1 MAQYDALLKPLKI
14 KGLTL
19 RNRIMSTAHAPAY
32 AEDGKPGE
40 RYQLYHEEKARGGI
54 ALTMFGGSS
63 SVAPDS
69 PLPFR
74 QLSLADDSVIPDL
87 KLFAERIHKHGA
99 ATMCQITHIGRRGR
113 WDGYNWLPLVAPSA
127 LREPLH
133 RSFPKEAEDWDI
145 RRIVKSYA
153 RAAERCREG
162 GLDGVEV
169 IAAAQH
175 LIDSFLSPSAN
186 RRTDAYGGSLENRMR
201 FGMEVFQ
208 AIREAVGDDFIV
220 GMRMS
225 GDELLEGGL
234 DQSECLKIMTA
245 FANSGLIDCLSV
257 YQGHGTDW
265 SGLALLMPNM
275 SYPPAPF
282 LYLASAVK
290 AEVDIPIL
298 HASAIR
304 DIATANRAIEEGH
317 VDMVAMTRGH
327 IADPHIVNKLIEGR
341 VDDIRQCVGATYC
354 VDRASLGGE
363 ALCIQNAAT
372 GREKTMPHRIPRA
385 ETRRKVV
392 VAGAGPAGL
401 EAARVAAERGH
412 EVVLFEKADRA
423 GGQINIAARAPW
435 RENLSGIVRWLDRQT
450 AVLGV
455 DRRFGTAATAE
466 LVAAEAPDVVIVATG
481 GRPNPGY
488 YKGAEHA
495 VTVWDIL
502 TGSVAP
508 GKNVL
513 LYDEVGFHQG
523 PSCAE
528 YLTERGAQVEV
539 VTNGRIIGEEIG
551 VTNLPTHMQQL
562 YKKDVIL
569 TPDHHLKEIYRE
581 NGHLVCV
588 LHNDYSHDEEE
599 RAVDQVVSDYGT
611 LAEDGLYFDLKELS
625 SNRGQTDYDALIDG
639 RPQAIRTNPDG
650 RFQLFRIGDCVAS
663 RNVHAAIYDA
673 LRLVKDI

>member
-1 MAQYDALLKPLKI
+1 MAQYDALLKPLTI

-40 RYQLYHEEKARGGI
+40 RYQLYHEEKAKGGI

-69 PLPFR
+69 PLSFR
-74 QLSLADDSVIPDL
+74 QLSVADDGVIPDL
-87 KLFAERIHKHGA
+87 KALAERVHRHGA

-153 RAAERCREG
+153 RAAGRCREA

-169 IAAAQH
+169 ISAAQH

-186 RRTDAYGGSLENRMR
+186 RRTDNYGGSLENRMR
-201 FGMEVFQ
+201 FGLEVFG
-208 AIREAVGDDFIV
+208 AIRETVGDDFIV

-234 DQSECLKIMTA
+234 DQSECLKIATA
-245 FANSGLIDCLSV
+245 FANSGLIDCLSI

-304 DIATANRAIEEGH
+304 DLATANRAVEEGH
-317 VDMVAMTRGH
+317 VDMVAMTRAH

-372 GREKTMPHRIPRA
+372 GREKTMPHRIAKA
-385 ETRRKVV
+385 EARRKVV

-412 EVVLFEKADRA
+412 DVVLFEKAERA
-423 GGQINIAARAPW
+423 GGQINIASKAPW

-450 AVLGV
+450 SVLGV
-455 DRRFGTAATAE
+455 DRRFETEATRALVQAE
-466 LVAAEAPDVVIVATG
+466 EPDVVIVATG

-495 VTVWDIL
+495 ATVWDIL
-502 TGSVAP
+502 TGEVAP

-528 YLTERGAQVEV
+528 YLAERGALVEV
-539 VTNGRIIGEEIG
+539 VTNGRLIGEEIG

-562 YKKDVIL
+562 YRKDVIL

-588 LHNDYSHDEEE
+588 LHNDYSHEEEE
-599 RAVDQVVSDYGT
+599 REVDQVVSDYGT

-625 SNRGQTDYDALIDG
+625 ANRGQTDYEALIEG
-639 RPQAIRTNPDG
+639 RPQSIRTNSEG

-673 LRLVKDI
+673 LRLAKDL

>member
-1 MAQYDALLKPLKI
+1 MAEYDALLKPFTI
-14 KGLTL
+14 KKLTL
-19 RNRIMSTAHAPAY
+19 RNRVLSTAHAPGY
-32 AEDGKPGE
+32 ADDGMPGE

-54 ALTMFGGSS
+54 GLTMFGGSS

-74 QLSLADDSVIPDL
+74 QLSVADDSVIPYL
-87 KLFAERIHKHGA
+87 QSLAQRVHSHGA

-113 WDGYNWLPLVAPSA
+113 WDGYHWMPLVAPSPV
-127 LREPLH
+127 REPLH

-145 RRIVKSYA
+145 RRIIACYA
-153 RAAERCREG
+153 RAAARCKEG

-175 LIDSFLSPSAN
+175 LIDAFLSPSTN
-186 RRTDAYGGSLENRMR
+186 RRTDGYGGDLENRMR
-201 FGMEVFQ
+201 FGLEVFE
-208 AIREAVGDDFIV
+208 AVRAAVGDDFVV
-220 GMRMS
+220 GMRLS

-234 DQSECLKIMTA
+234 EQSDCLEIATR
-245 FANSGLIDCLSV
+245 FAGSGLIDFLSV

-282 LYLASAVK
+282 LYLASAIK
-290 AEVDIPIL
+290 AQIDIPVL

-304 DIATANRAIEEGH
+304 DLATANRAVEEGH
-317 VDMVAMTRGH
+317 VDMIAMTRAH
-327 IADPHIVNKLIEGR
+327 MADPHIVNKLMEDR

-354 VDRASLGGE
+354 VDHASLAGE

-372 GREKTMPHRIPRA
+372 GREKTMPHRIA
-385 ETRRKVV
+385 KASARRKVV
-392 VAGAGPAGL
+392 VVGAGPGGL

-412 EVVLFEKADRA
+412 DVVLFERTERA
-423 GGQINIAARAPW
+423 GGQINIAAKAPW
-435 RENLSGIVRWLDRQT
+435 RENLTGIVRWLDGQVT
-450 AVLGV
+450 KLGV
-455 DRRFGTAATAE
+455 DKRFRTEATGDAILGE
-466 LVAAEAPDVVIVATG
+466 RPDVVILATG
-481 GRPNPGY
+481 GRPNTGY
-488 YKGAEHA
+488 YQGADLA
-495 VTVWDIL
+495 ANVWDIL
-502 TGSVAP
+502 TGTTAP

-513 LYDEVGFHQG
+513 LYDESGFHQG

-528 YLTERGAQVEV
+528 FLAERGALVEV
-539 VTNGRIIGEEIG
+539 VTNGRMIGEEIG
-551 VTNLPTHMQQL
+551 VTNLPTHMQEL

-569 TPDHHLKEIYRE
+569 TPDHHVKEIYRE

-599 RAVDQVVSDYGT
+599 RVVDQVVSDYGT
-611 LAEDGLYFDLKELS
+611 LAEDGLYFELKDMAL
-625 SNRGQTDYDALIDG
+625 NRGQTDYDALIAG
-639 RPQAIRTNPDG
+639 EPQAIRTNPSG

-663 RNVHAAIYDA
+663 RNIHAAVYDA